1 MFLPLPAAIGLRYAR
16 RGRRSTLASFITLVS
31 VGGVCV
37 GVAALIAVLSVMN
50 GFEAELRSRLL
61 SMSAHVT
68 VRDPGA
74 SPARLIET
82 AERLRTMD
90 PRIQRAEPFIEL
102 QGLASHRGQLAPVRV
117 RGGESVGLIP
127 GERGMLTGQV
137 LANRLGAAPGDE
149 LTLLFPR
156 TDSAGGLLP
165 VVGAFELR
173 GHFEVGLADL
183 DSSLALA
190 TLEDVA
196 ALAGGGA
203 ASGISLTLDDP
214 MTAPALAVRLQDGL
228 GSVWEVSDWTR
239 EHSAYFRA
247 VHLEKLMM
255 GLILGLIVAVAAF
268 NIVASLVMVVG
279 EKRGDIA
286 ILRTLGMTPGGVV
299 GVFAFQGLVIGW
311 LGTGLGVLLGVI
323 LALGLPDLAA
333 WLEALFGFQ
342 VFDAEVYYIT
352 RIPSKLVASDV
363 ALVALGALAA
373 TGLATWY
380 PARRAAAVEPA
391 DALRHG

>member
-1 MFLPLPAAIGLRYAR
+1 MLRPLPAAIGLRYAR
-16 RGRRSTLASFITLVS
+16 RGRRSTLASFITVVS

-61 SMSAHVT
+61 SISAHVT

-74 SPARLIET
+74 SPAELVET
-82 AERLRTMD
+82 AERLQALV

-102 QGLASHRGQLAPVRV
+102 QGLVSLRGQLAPVLV
-117 RGGESVGLIP
+117 RGAVAAGLTP

-137 LANRLGAAPGDE
+137 LANRLGAVPGDE

-156 TDSAGGLLP
+156 TDSAGSLLP

-173 GHFEVGLADL
+173 GNFEVGLADL
-183 DSSLALA
+183 DASLALA

-196 ALAGGGA
+196 ALAGRGA
-203 ASGISLTLDDP
+203 ASGVSLTLDDP
-214 MTAPALAVRLQDGL
+214 MAAPSLAGRLRDGL
-228 GSVWEVSDWTR
+228 GPAWEVSDWTR

-299 GVFAFQGLVIGW
+299 GVFAFQGLIIGW
-311 LGTGLGVLLGVI
+311 LGTGLGVLAGVI
-323 LALGLPDLAA
+323 LAHGLPDLAA

-352 RIPSKLVASDV
+352 RIPSKLEGGDVLLVAV
-363 ALVALGALAA
+363 GALVA
-373 TGLATWY
+373 TSLATWY

-391 DALRHG
+391 EALRHD

>member
-1 MFLPLPAAIGLRYAR
+1 MFRSLPAAIGLRYAR
-16 RGRRSTLASFITLVS
+16 RGRRSTLASFITVVS

-61 SMSAHVT
+61 SISAHVS
-68 VRDPGA
+68 VRAAGA
-74 SPARLIET
+74 SPDQLVEIA
-82 AERLRTMD
+82 ARLRTID
-90 PRIQRAEPFIEL
+90 PQIQRAEPFIEL
-102 QGLASHRGQLAPVRV
+102 QGLVSHRGQLAPVLV
-117 RGGESVGLIP
+117 RGVESAELAP

-137 LANRLGAAPGDE
+137 LANRLGAVPGDE

-156 TDSAGGLLP
+156 TDSAGSLLP

-173 GHFEVGLADL
+173 GNFEVGLADL
-183 DSSLALA
+183 DASLALA

-203 ASGISLTLDDP
+203 ASGVSLTLDDP
-214 MTAPALAVRLQDGL
+214 MAAPSLAGRLRDGL
-228 GSVWEVSDWTR
+228 GPAWEVSDWTR

-299 GVFAFQGLVIGW
+299 GVFAFQGLIIGW
-311 LGTGLGVLLGVI
+311 LGTGLGVLAGVI
-323 LALGLPDLAA
+323 LAHGLPDLAA

-352 RIPSKLVASDV
+352 RIPSKLEGGDVLLVAV
-363 ALVALGALAA
+363 GALVA
-373 TGLATWY
+373 TSLATWY

-391 DALRHG
+391 EALRHD

>member
-1 MFLPLPAAIGLRYAR
+1 MLRPLPVAIGLRYAR
-16 RGRRSTLASFITLVS
+16 RGRRSTLASFITVVS
-31 VGGVCV
+31 AGGVCV

-50 GFEAELRSRLL
+50 GFEAELQSRLL
-61 SMSAHVT
+61 AFSAHVS
-68 VRDPGA
+68 VRAPGA
-74 SPARLIET
+74 SPAQLVAT
-82 AERLRTMD
+82 AERMRAMD

-102 QGLASHRGQLAPVRV
+102 QGLVSHQGQLAPVLV
-117 RGGESVGLIP
+117 RGVEAENFVP
-127 GERGMLTGQV
+127 GERAIETGQV
-137 LANRLGAAPGDE
+137 LANRLGASPGDE

-156 TDSAGGLLP
+156 TDSAGSLLP

-173 GHFEVGLADL
+173 GSFEVGLADL

-190 TLEDVA
+190 ALEDVA
-196 ALAGGGA
+196 ALAGRGA
-203 ASGISLTLDDP
+203 ASGVALTLDDP
-214 MTAPALAVRLQDGL
+214 LAAPALALRLQDRL
-228 GSVWEVSDWTR
+228 GPPWEVSDWTR

-255 GLILGLIVAVAAF
+255 GLILGLIVTVAAF

-286 ILRTLGMTPGGVV
+286 ILRTLGMTPRGVV
-299 GVFAFQGLVIGW
+299 AAFASQGLVIGW
-311 LGTGLGVLLGVI
+311 LGTGLGVLLGVV
-323 LALGLPDLAA
+323 LAHSLPDLAA
-333 WLEALFGFQ
+333 WLELLFGFQ

-363 ALVALGALAA
+363 ALVAIGALAA
-373 TGLATWY
+373 TSLATWY

-391 DALRHG
+391 EALRHD